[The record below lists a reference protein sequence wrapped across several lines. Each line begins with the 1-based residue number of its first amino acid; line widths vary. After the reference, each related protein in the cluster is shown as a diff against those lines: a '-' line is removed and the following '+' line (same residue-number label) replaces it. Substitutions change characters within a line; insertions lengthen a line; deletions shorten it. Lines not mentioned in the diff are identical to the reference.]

1 VRGMRS
7 FWRSFSRSSA
17 RSLAPAFA
25 AWLAGACVCA
35 AATACRPPAD
45 ATPPIHVVP
54 GAAARWGQVFGAPTP
69 DAGSVAVKP
78 ARVHA
83 MREGEELGGPNAIGR
98 PGDWILEN
106 DEVAFVVDRLGS
118 SAGFAESGGNLVDAA
133 DAVLRKDELG
143 QVFTYFGVFP
153 RQAVYDALGT
163 GTSPDGSA
171 WIDVRGRELY
181 EPGLAVAT
189 RYTLRAPD
197 RALLIETSVTNTGA
211 APIAVPSF
219 GDAIQWGG
227 AEKIAPGKP
236 TGFKGTS
243 SGPYVGGVGRF
254 VSYAVTSTE
263 GAVDGVSGGS
273 WTDTTIH
280 AAQTLA
286 PGETSKY
293 ARILLVGERADS
305 SSLVAELMKASGQSV
320 ASVQVDLVGQDGEG
334 TVPVPDDARVVVRD
348 AEGKEVL
355 TIHAAGSPP
364 ALAAELPSGRWTLA
378 YAGGGGRA
386 GAAPAPIDVTS
397 AIRTASPI
405 AARAKLAV
413 TRAASARVRCV
424 TADGAPMP
432 CKLTFER
439 TDGGPA
445 ASFGPAYVA
454 GGAKN
459 QVTTADGI
467 VSVPLAPG
475 AYQVTASRGPE
486 YALDQAALAL
496 APGADSEIR
505 LSPRRVLDTAGYLGC
520 DFHQHTM
527 LGADAP
533 VGTRDRVIANAAEG
547 VEVAVATEH
556 NVVANFEPIVE
567 SLHLEHEVVSI
578 PGDEL
583 TSDASRHA
591 WGHANAW
598 PMAFVASDPRG
609 GAPAVRDIPP
619 RDLVEGLRKSE
630 PQDFVFQINHPRS
643 GSNGYFDLYKFDR
656 KTGVGTDPD
665 YESRFDTVEVW
676 NGRNVDARAKVLDDF
691 FALLRTSHPVTPTAD
706 TDTHGVVGQEAG
718 YPRTFVRVADDGQ
731 IEAWDAARTEDVVRG
746 VKTLRDVVLTN
757 GPMLRVTA
765 NGVPVGGVV
774 RGGSVHVKVHV
785 ESAPWVRVDRVEIRR
800 ASAAAIEAKPDDKK
814 DAKNVEK
821 AAKTDAKANGT
832 TDAKDVKE
840 VALADGAV
848 GADVAFTLQAAKDDA
863 FIVVASGH
871 APMTPV
877 LGAAG
882 THDEDLAAILP
893 WAMTGAIWI
902 DADGNGESLGR
913 LVPVAPSPGLRPPPS
928 RQVPLQGSGLG
939 PGPEPSPGSSRART
953 DGGAP

>member
-1 VRGMRS
+1 M
-7 FWRSFSRSSA
+7 
-17 RSLAPAFA
+17 
-25 AWLAGACVCA
+25 
-35 AATACRPPAD
+35 
-45 ATPPIHVVP
+45 P
-54 GAAARWGQVFGAPTP
+54 GAAARWGQVFGPQSV
-69 DAGSVAVKP
+69 DAGSVAAKP

-118 SAGFAESGGNLVDAA
+118 SAGFAESGGNLIDAA
-133 DAVLRKDELG
+133 DAVQRKDELG

-153 RQAVYDALGT
+153 RQAVYDALAT

-181 EPGLAVAT
+181 EAGLVVAT

-197 RALLIETSVTNTGA
+197 RALLIETAVTNTGP

-227 AEKIAPGKP
+227 AEKIAPGKA

-263 GAVDGVSGGS
+263 GTIDGVSGGS
-273 WTDTTIH
+273 WTDTTVR
-280 AAQTLA
+280 ATQTLA
-286 PGETSKY
+286 PGETTKY

-320 ASVQVDLVGQDGEG
+320 APVQVELAEQDGQG
-334 TVPVPDDARVVVRD
+334 NVAVPEDARIVVRD
-348 AEGKEVL
+348 AEGNDAL

-386 GAAPAPIDVTS
+386 GSAPVPIDVTIAS
-397 AIRTASPI
+397 PTPSPI
-405 AARAKLAV
+405 ASPTPSPIASPTPSPTSSPARSPIAVHAKLAV

-424 TADGAPMP
+424 TADSAPMP
-432 CKLTFER
+432 CKVTFER

-445 ASFGPAYVA
+445 PSFGPAYAA

-459 QVTTADGI
+459 QVTTGDG
-467 VSVPLAPG
+467 VAFVPLAPG

-486 YALDQAALAL
+486 YALDQAPLTL
-496 APGADSEIR
+496 APGADTEIH

-533 VGTRDRVIANAAEG
+533 VGTRDRIIANAAEG

-556 NVVANFEPIVE
+556 NVVASFEPIVE
-567 SLHLEHEVVSI
+567 ALQLQHDMVSI

-598 PMAFVASDPRG
+598 PMAFLANDPRG
-609 GAPAVRDIPP
+609 GAPTVRDVPP
-619 RDLVEGLRKSE
+619 RDLVDGLHKSE

-643 GSNGYFDLYKFDR
+643 GSNGYFDLFKFDR
-656 KTGVGTDPD
+656 RTGVGTDPE

-691 FALLRTSHPVTPTAD
+691 FALLRTAHPVTPTAD
-706 TDTHGVVGQEAG
+706 TDTHGIVGQEAG
-718 YPRTFVRVADDGQ
+718 YPRTYVRVADDGH

-774 RGGSVHVKVHV
+774 RGGAVRVKVHV
-785 ESAPWVRVDRVEIRR
+785 ESAPWVHVDRVEIRR
-800 ASAAAIEAKPDDKK
+800 ASAG
-814 DAKNVEK
+814 
-821 AAKTDAKANGT
+821 DAKAGGT
-832 TDAKDVKE
+832 TDGKDVTE
-840 VALADGAV
+840 AALADGAI
-848 GADVAFTLQAAKDDA
+848 GADMAFTLQASKDDA
-863 FIVVASGH
+863 FIVVASGRT
-871 APMTPV
+871 PMTPV

-882 THDEDLAAILP
+882 THDEDVAAILP

-913 LVPVAPSPGLRPPPS
+913 LAPPPAGAA
-928 RQVPLQGSGLG
+928 PA
-939 PGPEPSPGSSRART
+939 RARV
-953 DGGAP
+953 P